1 MTLAMPREITLVQ
14 RIIPLVAA
22 IVVVVMTVELIRRR
36 KLREEYAMLW
46 MFASLVLLVFAVVP
60 KLLWWI
66 SRAVGVYYLTVM
78 IILMFT
84 FLSLVVLHLA
94 MAISR
99 STDDTRRLAQRLA
112 LLERELKQRQREQAG
127 SEDEPSGEEAAGDDA
142 RESS

>member
-1 MTLAMPREITLVQ
+1 MTLAAAQNITPVQ
-14 RIIPLVAA
+14 RIIPFVAA
-22 IVVVVMTVELIRRR
+22 VVVVVMTVELIRRR

-46 MFASLVLLVFAVVP
+46 MFASLVLLIFAAVP
-60 KLLWWI
+60 RLLWWI

-78 IILMFT
+78 IILIFT

-112 LLERELKQRQREQAG
+112 LLERELDEHKRDAGGRETSVEDAEEG
-127 SEDEPSGEEAAGDDA
+127 S
-142 RESS
+142 